1 MIERCLIIDT
11 ETNGT
16 DLQMCNAIEFGA
28 VLYSVKER
36 AALGQVSFLDHWEVS
51 AEIESITGITQRLL
65 DEAKETRRQFY
76 AQAYLVLGGSRGRG
90 RLLRLAQRGI
100 RQRIYGEVLRR
111 L

>member
-1 MIERCLIIDT
+1 MRRPGNHKPSADQLRRQKSGGRAGGGEMIERCLIIDT

-76 AQAYLVLGGSRGRG
+76 AQAYLV
-90 RLLRLAQRGI
+90 
-100 RQRIYGEVLRR
+100 
-111 L
+111 